1 MYCVCSL
8 GRECS
13 QNATLD
19 DEKEVKVKHE
29 NSSSGGGYFTDYAKY
44 RAAKLKSDST
54 PAHSTSAGAPTIT
67 TLVFEESEGRSTS
80 EPSSPFLDRDSV
92 SIAESNVT
100 CLEIRDSLAKKYY
113 YRVFDEDLD
122 EYASFEPVKI
132 HNSGQRGTVPADLSG
147 SLHRVAPAKFEVG
160 NYRMRH
166 FFDGLAMVYSF
177 TIEQGTVQFH
187 SKYIES
193 EAYTKAMSTNCILHS
208 GFGTVRFPDP
218 CKNIFSRYFSYF
230 SDDRI
235 TDNPSVNLLPC
246 EDALLAITETKYW
259 TKLDPKTLTTTEK
272 RIDMSRLISVATPAH
287 PHIDA
292 EGNFYN
298 FGTLYGG
305 RPSYY
310 LSKIPPRLDV
320 ITNNEGPKPDEDK
333 PQPEILAKIFGQ
345 FKAFPTYF
353 HSFAMSEN
361 YHALVEQP
369 LGMNVLKLMTMKVT
383 RKSVQEAMEW
393 YPTIKARFRL
403 VNRKTN
409 EEVAQLFTADPFFVF
424 HHINAYEEED
434 HLIID
439 LCGYSDPSII
449 DAFYLKNLDPESG
462 LSRFRLV
469 NRKTNEEV
477 AQLFTAD
484 PFFVFHHINA
494 YEEEDHLIIDL
505 CGYSDP
511 SIIDAFYLKNLDPES
526 GLFSDEVF
534 PEHTLPEVRRYVL
547 PLKPTSDAISRKENL
562 ITVERFRNRMEARYD
577 MTDGSIHC
585 TFIVIGKPGLELPR
599 INYASY
605 NGKKYQYVYC
615 WGSFAGKHSYRNA
628 VVKVDMESGTE
639 VAWRGSHTQYPSEP
653 VFVPLASA
661 GNDED
666 SGVVLTAVT
675 DVGQGKPDF
684 LLILDAKTMVE
695 LARAEVPTDVNVPF
709 GLHGLFTS

>member
-1 MYCVCSL
+1 MSSILCPDMNSL
-8 GRECS
+8 
-13 QNATLD
+13 Q
-19 DEKEVKVKHE
+19 
-29 NSSSGGGYFTDYAKY
+29 
-44 RAAKLKSDST
+44 AA
-54 PAHSTSAGAPTIT
+54 
-67 TLVFEESEGRSTS
+67 
-80 EPSSPFLDRDSV
+80 
-92 SIAESNVT
+92 
-100 CLEIRDSLAKKYY
+100 
-113 YRVFDEDLD
+113 
-122 EYASFEPVKI
+122 
-132 HNSGQRGTVPADLSG
+132 GTVPADLSG

-272 RIDMSRLISVATPAH
+272 RIDMSRPISVATPAH

-305 RPSYY
+305 RPIYY
-310 LSKIPPRLDV
+310 LSKIPSRLDV
-320 ITNNEGPKPDEDK
+320 ITNNEGPKPAEDK
-333 PQPEILAKIFGQ
+333 PQPEILAKIYGQ

-361 YHALVEQP
+361 YYALVEQP

-409 EEVAQLFTADPFFVF
+409 EEVAKLFTADPFFVF

-439 LCGYSDPSII
+439 LCGYSDP
-449 DAFYLKNLDPESG
+449 
-462 LSRFRLV
+462 
-469 NRKTNEEV
+469 
-477 AQLFTAD
+477 
-484 PFFVFHHINA
+484 
-494 YEEEDHLIIDL
+494 
-505 CGYSDP
+505 C
-511 SIIDAFYLKNLDPES
+511 IIDAFYLKNLDPES
-526 GLFSDEVF
+526 GLFSGEVF
-534 PEHTLPEVRRYVL
+534 PENTLPEVRRYVL